1 MKHFDDEKILSS
13 VRKDERYEIKTTSED
28 VLRKYRLEKVEASKK
43 EKRKKLW
50 PFALGMGAVALL
62 ATSLTLTFVLLPKGE
77 KTIPHLP
84 SESEAFLEELSSF
97 SFYQGKK
104 NELSSLKRSRSLVS
118 APSDNNNDTFY
129 DAVSSF
135 DEHFDF
141 FSSCFHF
148 EEGKLH
154 TKNVVLDTPYTLKD
168 KSYPYRSDFIYEEK
182 PLFNIYFGDLS
193 VLSSKKN
200 ASFDVV
206 YLLDEK
212 IYQVTV
218 KKEIEEEKGEIEEEL
233 TLSFFE
239 VDGEDIFQIEK
250 EKEIEE
256 DEMEHSYTL
265 KKYLSESS
273 FTKDDPYLSI
283 SFELEK
289 ERATLESS
297 FEIEY
302 QDAEYSFGKI
312 TYSENVY
319 TFDIEGEKD
328 KEFQYPGTTLEIS
341 NKKHIYRY
349 ESKEITFSK

>member
-13 VRKDERYEIKTTSED
+13 VRKNERYEIKTTSED
-28 VLRKYRLEKVEASKK
+28 VLRKYRLEKVKASKK

-50 PFALGMGAVALL
+50 PFAFGMGAVALL
-62 ATSLTLTFVLLPKGE
+62 ATSLTLTLVLLPKGD

-97 SFYQGKK
+97 SFYQGKR
-104 NELSSLKRSRSLVS
+104 NQLSSLKRAWNDVPNS
-118 APSDNNNDTFY
+118 SDSNNDTFY

-148 EEGKLH
+148 EEGKLS
-154 TKNVVLDTPYTLKD
+154 TNNVVLDAPYTLEG

-193 VLSSKKN
+193 LLSSKKN

-218 KKEIEEEKGEIEEEL
+218 KKEIEEDKGEIEEEL

-239 VDGEDIFQIEK
+239 VGGEDIFQIEK

-273 FTKDDPYLSI
+273 FRKDNPYLSI

-289 ERATLESS
+289 ERTASESS

-302 QDAEYSFGKI
+302 QDAEYSFEKI

-319 TFDIEGEKD
+319 TFDIEGEKGT
-328 KEFQYPGTTLEIS
+328 EFQYLRTTLEIL